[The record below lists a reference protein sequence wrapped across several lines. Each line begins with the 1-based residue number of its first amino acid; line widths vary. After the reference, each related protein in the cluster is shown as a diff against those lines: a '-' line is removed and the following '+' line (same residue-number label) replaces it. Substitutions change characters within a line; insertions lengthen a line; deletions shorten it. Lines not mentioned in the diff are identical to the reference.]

1 MPATTAHPA
10 RKKKGKWTEIDA
22 AAKEVKAAKVAKP
35 KASATKKAEAK
46 KPARG
51 RKPEV
56 PTTPLASAIQA
67 KNEKLVKAGETPISQ
82 TALGN
87 AVGVSKF
94 VLNRW
99 ARGVRQIP
107 EAFLKPLAEVLGT
120 SVKKLAGG
128 A

>member
-1 MPATTAHPA
+1 MPATTAQPA

-87 AVGVSKF
+87 AVGVSKATGGS
-94 VLNRW
+94 VGNLGKETCRRCLTSNRP
-99 ARGVRQIP
+99 RGEKIP
-107 EAFLKPLAEVLGT
+107 P
-120 SVKKLAGG
+120 
-128 A
+128 